1 MSSTQNQ
8 TLQIQ
13 TQIKAVLLTSLY
25 NNSGDLG
32 LEICDN
38 CACSSSVD
46 IEKIANHLAE
56 CIYYFLMAKG
66 MLKDKS

>member
-8 TLQIQ
+8 TPQIQ

-32 LEICDN
+32 LELCDN
-38 CACSSSVD
+38 CACSSSAD
-46 IEKIANHLAE
+46 IDKIATHLAE
-56 CIYYFLMAKG
+56 CIYYFLIFKG
-66 MLKDKS
+66 MLKNES